1 MTEELKKG
9 IGTEPNART
18 SLIKR
23 IISGTANFLKQNL
36 SPKELLKAENLIG
49 KPALYGALAF
59 ETAYIGDSVIRKG
72 QPLNVATAE
81 SLVGDI
87 LNLDANVAR
96 AKNLLK
102 SNVQISP
109 AAKQYAQNIIDYD
122 TFQKNQLG
130 PVQSAIAKKL
140 PGSDKYFK
148 MQKDLENKITQ
159 SSDAGR
165 FDYEKAVDEI
175 DATQMAKPAGP
186 VRGLFKK
193 ALEVNPFLKVGTPLK
208 GKVIDRPGTRVGPR
222 VMQRDFKM
230 DLSPI
235 TYENFKPDI
244 ASKEQVDDFLK
255 ATKVIPEDRE
265 LLQEFYEKQFVK
277 PAELEQLMELPS
289 FRGTQFAGGGIAK
302 EAGDPSGAMLESMNP
317 DSQGLS
323 GLLKRGNKI

>member
-1 MTEELKKG
+1 
-9 IGTEPNART
+9 
-18 SLIKR
+18 
-23 IISGTANFLKQNL
+23 
-36 SPKELLKAENLIG
+36 
-49 KPALYGALAF
+49 
-59 ETAYIGDSVIRKG
+59 
-72 QPLNVATAE
+72 
-81 SLVGDI
+81 
-87 LNLDANVAR
+87 
-96 AKNLLK
+96 
-102 SNVQISP
+102 
-109 AAKQYAQNIIDYD
+109 
-122 TFQKNQLG
+122 
-130 PVQSAIAKKL
+130 
-140 PGSDKYFK
+140 

-193 ALEVNPFLKVGTPLK
+193 ALEVNPFLKVGTPLEGRLIK
-208 GKVIDRPGTRVGPR
+208 RPGTRVGPR